1 MSETPVVT
9 RFAPSPTGFLHI
21 GGARTALFNWL
32 FARGC
37 QGSFFLRIEDTD
49 RARSTKSAID
59 AIIEGLGWLG
69 LDWDGEPF
77 FQSHHADDH
86 RDVAH
91 RLLEA
96 GAAYKCY
103 GTAEDI
109 EQWRGEARAEGRAL
123 RSPWR
128 DRLPETAPA
137 GQSFVVRLRVPETRS
152 TEIEDIV
159 QGKVSWKNKDFDDFI
174 LLRSDG
180 SPTYML
186 AVVADDR
193 AMGVTHV
200 IRGDDHLVNAGRQ
213 SLIYDALGW
222 KRPVFVHIPLIYGP
236 DGKKLSKRH
245 GALGVEVYRDQG
257 FLPEALC
264 NYLLRLGWARGDQ
277 EYFSREEAIQ
287 AFSPDGLNKAPAR
300 LDFDKMKSVNAHYM
314 RLAEEERL
322 LKLLAPFLE
331 SGFKGSVLPK
341 NQQKLMR
348 AMPVLKTRAQTLHDL
363 AEQARFL
370 MRPLPYDLSPKVE
383 KKLTEEMRERLLR
396 LKKKMEESGD
406 WSEPALDAMLTSF
419 LKEENVLLKE
429 VGPVLRGL
437 LTGGAP
443 SPGLSDTLYSL
454 GREESLARMQ
464 AFLLSSPKHQAR
476 G

>member
-1 MSETPVVT
+1 MQKGVP
-9 RFAPSPTGFLHI
+9 
-21 GGARTALFNWL
+21 
-32 FARGC
+32 C
-37 QGSFFLRIEDTD
+37 
-49 RARSTKSAID
+49 
-59 AIIEGLGWLG
+59 
-69 LDWDGEPF
+69 
-77 FQSHHADDH
+77 
-86 RDVAH
+86 AH
-91 RLLEA
+91 
-96 GAAYKCY
+96 
-103 GTAEDI
+103 
-109 EQWRGEARAEGRAL
+109 
-123 RSPWR
+123 PWR

-300 LDFDKMKSVNAHYM
+300 
-314 RLAEEERL
+314 
-322 LKLLAPFLE
+322 
-331 SGFKGSVLPK
+331 
-341 NQQKLMR
+341 
-348 AMPVLKTRAQTLHDL
+348 
-363 AEQARFL
+363 
-370 MRPLPYDLSPKVE
+370 
-383 KKLTEEMRERLLR
+383 
-396 LKKKMEESGD
+396 
-406 WSEPALDAMLTSF
+406 
-419 LKEENVLLKE
+419 
-429 VGPVLRGL
+429 
-437 LTGGAP
+437 
-443 SPGLSDTLYSL
+443 
-454 GREESLARMQ
+454 
-464 AFLLSSPKHQAR
+464 
-476 G
+476 